1 MPHIQADRAKV
12 CVKEKVVVRL
22 SFSLRQWGGKGEVSG
37 SPAAVAVIFPGDGHT
52 N

>member
-1 MPHIQADRAKV
+1 MKV
-12 CVKEKVVVRL
+12 CVKEKVVVRH
-22 SFSLRQWGGKGEVSG
+22 SFSLKQWGGKGDASG